1 MARTYKALAVLLTY
15 PTEDLQALA
24 PAALDLV
31 MAEAMLPKPLIKALG
46 RLVSELVSEDIYDL
60 QERYTELFD
69 RTRSLSLNLYEHV
82 HGESRD
88 RGEAMVALLELYRTK
103 GLDLAANELPDFLPV
118 FLEFLSILPDAEA
131 ASLLG
136 EATHVLDA
144 MGERLKTRGSS
155 YRAVFG
161 AMASL
166 AAQAADPGALA
177 ALLSEPEEDPNDLDA
192 LDKAWAETAV
202 TFGPS
207 DVGCPKAGALVEA
220 MQAEPGRVP
229 RRARANAAQGV

>member
-1 MARTYKALAVLLTY
+1 MARTYKALALLLTY
-15 PTEDLQALA
+15 PNRELQAFA
-24 PAALDLV
+24 PEAVAV
-31 MAEAMLPKPLIKALG
+31 IEAEAMLSKPLVQALRKLAAEITG
-46 RLVSELVSEDIYDL
+46 DDIYDL

-88 RGEAMVALLELYRTK
+88 RGEAMVALLELYRAQ

-118 FLEFLSILPDAEA
+118 FLEFLSTLPEPQA

-136 EATHVLDA
+136 EASHVLEA
-144 MGERLKTRGSS
+144 MGERLKTRGSA

-161 AMASL
+161 AL
-166 AAQAADPGALA
+166 ARLADTQADPGVLA
-177 ALLSEPEEDPNDLDA
+177 ALLSEPEENPNDLEA

-207 DVGCPKAGALVEA
+207 DSDCPKASALVEA
-220 MQAEPGRVP
+220 MTAEPPRAS
-229 RRARANAAQGV
+229 RRAGAPA

>member
-1 MARTYKALAVLLTY
+1 MALTYKALALLLTY
-15 PTEDLQALA
+15 PTTELQEFA
-24 PAALDLV
+24 PAAL
-31 MAEAMLPKPLIKALG
+31 EAIENEALISRSIRKALS
-46 RLVSELVSEDIYDL
+46 RLVGEIAGGDVYDL

-103 GLDLAANELPDFLPV
+103 GLDLSANELPDFLPV
-118 FLEFLSILPDAEA
+118 FLEFLSTLPANEA

-144 MGERLKTRGSS
+144 MGERLKKRKSA
-155 YRAVFG
+155 YRAIFG
-161 AMASL
+161 AL
-166 AAQAADPGALA
+166 AALSAVPADAGALA
-177 ALLSEPEEDPNDLDA
+177 ALLSEPEQDSNDLEA
-192 LDKAWAETAV
+192 LDRDWAETAV

-207 DVGCPKAGALVEA
+207 DTGCPKASALVEA
-220 MQAEPGRVP
+220 MQAEPGRIP
-229 RRARANAAQGV
+229 RRAGATAA

>member
-15 PTEDLQALA
+15 PDPDLQRLA
-24 PAALDLV
+24 PEAVAV
-31 MAEAMLPKPLIKALG
+31 VAAEAMVPRPLVQALD
-46 RLVSELVSEDIYDL
+46 RLAADIAAGDIYDL
-60 QERYTELFD
+60 QEAYTELFD

-88 RGEAMVALLELYRTK
+88 RGEAMVALLELYRTR

-118 FLEFLSILPDAEA
+118 FLEFLSTLPEPEA

-136 EATHVLDA
+136 EAAHVLEA
-144 MGERLKTRGSS
+144 MGERLKKRGSA

-161 AMASL
+161 ALARLAS
-166 AAQAADPGALA
+166 ARSDPAALA
-177 ALLSEPEEDPNDLDA
+177 ALLSEPDVDPNDLES
-192 LDKAWAETAV
+192 LDKAWEETAV

-207 DVGCPKAGALVEA
+207 DVDCPKASALVEA
-220 MQAEPGRVP
+220 MNADPRPAP
-229 RRARANAAQGV
+229 RRAGATI

>member
-1 MARTYKALAVLLTY
+1 MARTYKALALLLTY
-15 PTEDLQALA
+15 PTPDVQALA
-24 PAALDLV
+24 PEALTLIEAEGLV
-31 MAEAMLPKPLIKALG
+31 PQAIRQALR
-46 RLVSELVSEDIYDL
+46 RLVSEIAAGDIYDL

-88 RGEAMVALLELYRTK
+88 RGEAMVALAELYRAH
-103 GLDLAANELPDFLPV
+103 DLHLSANELPDFLPV
-118 FLEFLSILPDAEA
+118 FLEFLSTLPDAQA

-144 MGERLKTRGSS
+144 MGERLKTRGSA
-155 YRAVFG
+155 YRAVFVALG
-161 AMASL
+161 KLAS
-166 AAQAADPGALA
+166 AAADPGALA
-177 ALLSEPEEDPNDLDA
+177 ALLSEPDENPNDLEA

-207 DVGCPKAGALVEA
+207 DVGCPKASALVDA
-220 MQAEPGRVP
+220 MMAEPGRQP
-229 RRARANAAQGV
+229 RRAAASV